1 MNKHILL
8 GCLLILGTG
17 LLNLNRAFG
26 KEYQSLKDFQKQ
38 TGLNE
43 LTASDWLKSD
53 RKRHTQVWHE
63 ANIYNLNNQKP
74 FEYITI
80 VQRRDFYEW
89 LYHCLEE
96 KNSDVVWPKMAHYI
110 SKKLGLTKAFPFNVL
125 TKKSVQKY
133 AYQGS
138 ETVFNNAFE
147 LIAQLVNST
156 NNSKGKDAL
165 EWDETFLHKEQY
177 VWLSEIYSD
186 VDDETLKTITKMAKG
201 KGFYALLVPKAIR
214 FEGDIKNAEKRYEY
228 ALNKLRTYC
237 KKHYQ

>member
-1 MNKHILL
+1 MRYV
-8 GCLLILGTG
+8 LILIVA
-17 LLNLNRAFG
+17 LNISNLCYS
-26 KEYQSLKDFQKQ
+26 KEYKSLNDFQKQ
-38 TGLNE
+38 TGLTE

-63 ANIYNLNNQKP
+63 ANIYNLNNQQP
-74 FEYITI
+74 FEYTTI

-96 KNSDVVWPKMAHYI
+96 KNSEVVWPKMAHYI
-110 SKKLGLTKAFPFNVL
+110 SKKLRLTKAFPFNIF
-125 TKKSVQKY
+125 TKKSVQDY

-147 LIAQLVNST
+147 LIARLVNS
-156 NNSKGKDAL
+156 NNNLKEQNAL
-165 EWDETFLHKEQY
+165 EWDKMFLQKEQY

-186 VDDETLKTITKMAKG
+186 VDNETLKTITKMAKG
-201 KGFYALLVPKAIR
+201 KGFYTLLVPKAIR
-214 FEGDIKNAEKRYEY
+214 FEGDIKNAEMRYEY